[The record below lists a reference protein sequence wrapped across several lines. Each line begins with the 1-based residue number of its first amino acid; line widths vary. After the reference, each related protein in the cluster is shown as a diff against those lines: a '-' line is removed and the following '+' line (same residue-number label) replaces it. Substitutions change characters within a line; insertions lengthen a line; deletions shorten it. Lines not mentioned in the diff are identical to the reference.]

1 MMDKNNQDIDKLK
14 QEFIANASHELKT
27 PVTSIQLAVETA
39 ISALENSEIE
49 DAKRFMT
56 QILQDSQRMT
66 LLLSDLLDLSQL
78 EVNNPEKELVNL
90 KSIIDAEIGFLSDE
104 NKNRVVFESEDIE
117 FLIDPNDFSMI
128 IRNLLRNACNYSE
141 LDKEINVNL
150 FKDKSS
156 IVLSVVDKG
165 RGIATS
171 DHERVFERF
180 YRVDKGRSRS
190 LGGTG
195 IGLSIVK
202 HAVDRNGGLIELDSV
217 LGSGT
222 TFSPSPFC
230 SIDESI
236 CSLTSSL

>member
-1 MMDKNNQDIDKLK
+1 MSKDNQDIDKLK

-49 DAKRFMT
+49 DAKRFMN

-78 EVNNPEKELVNL
+78 EVNNPEKELVSLN
-90 KSIIDAEIGFLSDE
+90 SIIDAEIGFLSNE

-141 LDKEINVNL
+141 LDKEINIKL
-150 FKDKSS
+150 FKDEPNV
-156 IVLSVVDKG
+156 VLSVVDKG
-165 RGIATS
+165 RGIATT
-171 DHERVFERF
+171 DQERIFERF

-202 HAVDRNGGLIELDSV
+202 HAVERNGGVIELISQFGE
-217 LGSGT
+217 GSE
-222 TFSPSPFC
+222 FKV
-230 SIDESI
+230 II
-236 CSLTSSL
+236 

>member
-141 LDKEINVNL
+141 LDKEININL

-156 IVLSVVDKG
+156 TVLSVVDKG

-171 DHERVFERF
+171 DHERIFERF

-222 TFSPSPFC
+222 TFTIKF
-230 SIDESI
+230 E
-236 CSLTSSL
+236 

>member
-1 MMDKNNQDIDKLK
+1 MDKNNQDIDKLK

-27 PVTSIQLAVETA
+27 PVTSIQLAAETA

-171 DHERVFERF
+171 DHERIFERF

-202 HAVDRNGGLIELDSV
+202 HAVDRNGGVIELDSI

-222 TFSPSPFC
+222 TFTIKF
-230 SIDESI
+230 E
-236 CSLTSSL
+236 

>member
-49 DAKRFMT
+49 DAKRFMN

-141 LDKEINVNL
+141 LDKEINIKL
-150 FKDKSS
+150 FKDESNV
-156 IVLSVVDKG
+156 VLSVVDKG
-165 RGIATS
+165 RGIATT
-171 DHERVFERF
+171 DQERIFERF

-202 HAVDRNGGLIELDSV
+202 HAVERNGGVIELISQFGE
-217 LGSGT
+217 GSE
-222 TFSPSPFC
+222 FKVIF
-230 SIDESI
+230 
-236 CSLTSSL
+236 

>member
-90 KSIIDAEIGFLSDE
+90 KSIIDAEIGFLSNE

-222 TFSPSPFC
+222 TFTIKF
-230 SIDESI
+230 E
-236 CSLTSSL
+236 

>member
-1 MMDKNNQDIDKLK
+1 MMDKDNQDIDKLK

-49 DAKRFMT
+49 DAKRFMN

-78 EVNNPEKELVNL
+78 EVNNPEKELVSLN
-90 KSIIDAEIGFLSDE
+90 SIIDAEIGFLSNE

-141 LDKEINVNL
+141 LDKEINIKL
-150 FKDKSS
+150 FKEEPNV
-156 IVLSVVDKG
+156 VLSVVDKG
-165 RGIATS
+165 RGIATT
-171 DHERVFERF
+171 DQERIFERF
-180 YRVDKGRSRS
+180 YRVDKGRSLS
-190 LGGTG
+190 L
-195 IGLSIVK
+195 IHI
-202 HAVDRNGGLIELDSV
+202 
-217 LGSGT
+217 
-222 TFSPSPFC
+222 
-230 SIDESI
+230 
-236 CSLTSSL
+236 

>member
-1 MMDKNNQDIDKLK
+1 MDKDNQDIDKLK

-49 DAKRFMT
+49 DAKRFMN

-78 EVNNPEKELVNL
+78 EVNNPEKELVSLN
-90 KSIIDAEIGFLSDE
+90 SIIDAEIGFLSNE

-117 FLIDPNDFSMI
+117 FSIDPNDFSMI

-141 LDKEINVNL
+141 LDKEINIKL
-150 FKDKSS
+150 FKDESNV
-156 IVLSVVDKG
+156 VLSVVDKG
-165 RGIATS
+165 RGIATT
-171 DHERVFERF
+171 DQERIFERF

-202 HAVDRNGGLIELDSV
+202 HAVERNGGVIKLISQFGE
-217 LGSGT
+217 GSE
-222 TFSPSPFC
+222 FKVIF
-230 SIDESI
+230 
-236 CSLTSSL
+236 

>member
-1 MMDKNNQDIDKLK
+1 MMDKDNQDIDKLK

-49 DAKRFMT
+49 DAKRFMN

-78 EVNNPEKELVNL
+78 EVNNPEKELVSLN
-90 KSIIDAEIGFLSDE
+90 SIIDAEIGFLSNE

-117 FLIDPNDFSMI
+117 FLIDPNDFSMV

-222 TFSPSPFC
+222 TFTIKF
-230 SIDESI
+230 E
-236 CSLTSSL
+236 

>member
-49 DAKRFMT
+49 DARRFMT

-202 HAVDRNGGLIELDSV
+202 HAVDRNGGVIELDSI

-222 TFSPSPFC
+222 TFTIKF
-230 SIDESI
+230 E
-236 CSLTSSL
+236 

>member
-49 DAKRFMT
+49 DAKRFMN

-78 EVNNPEKELVNL
+78 EVNNPEKELVSLN
-90 KSIIDAEIGFLSDE
+90 SIIDAEIGFLSNE

-141 LDKEINVNL
+141 LDKEINIKL
-150 FKDKSS
+150 FKDESNV
-156 IVLSVVDKG
+156 VLSVVDKG
-165 RGIATS
+165 RGIATT
-171 DHERVFERF
+171 DQERIFERF

-202 HAVDRNGGLIELDSV
+202 HAVERNGGVIELISQFGE
-217 LGSGT
+217 GSE
-222 TFSPSPFC
+222 FKVIF
-230 SIDESI
+230 
-236 CSLTSSL
+236 

>member
-1 MMDKNNQDIDKLK
+1 MMDKDNQDIDKLK

-49 DAKRFMT
+49 DAKRFMN

-78 EVNNPEKELVNL
+78 EVNNPEKELISLN
-90 KSIIDAEIGFLSDE
+90 SIIDAEIGFLSNE

-117 FLIDPNDFSMI
+117 FLIDPNDFSMV

-141 LDKEINVNL
+141 IDKKINIKL
-150 FKDKSS
+150 FKDESNV
-156 IVLSVVDKG
+156 VLSVVDKG
-165 RGIATS
+165 RGIATT
-171 DHERVFERF
+171 DQERIFERF

-202 HAVDRNGGLIELDSV
+202 HAVERNGGVIELISQFGE
-217 LGSGT
+217 GSE
-222 TFSPSPFC
+222 FKVIF
-230 SIDESI
+230 
-236 CSLTSSL
+236 

>member
-1 MMDKNNQDIDKLK
+1 MDKDNQDIDKLK

-49 DAKRFMT
+49 DAKRFMN

-78 EVNNPEKELVNL
+78 EVNNPEKELISLN
-90 KSIIDAEIGFLSDE
+90 SIIDAEIGFLSNE

-117 FLIDPNDFSMI
+117 FLIDPNDFSMV

-141 LDKEINVNL
+141 LDKKINIKL
-150 FKDKSS
+150 FKDESNV
-156 IVLSVVDKG
+156 VLSVVDKG
-165 RGIATS
+165 RGIATT
-171 DHERVFERF
+171 DQERIFERF

-202 HAVDRNGGLIELDSV
+202 HAVERNGGVIELISQFGE
-217 LGSGT
+217 GSE
-222 TFSPSPFC
+222 FKVIF
-230 SIDESI
+230 
-236 CSLTSSL
+236 

>member
-1 MMDKNNQDIDKLK
+1 MDKDNQDIDKLK

-49 DAKRFMT
+49 DAKRFMN

-78 EVNNPEKELVNL
+78 EVNNPEKELVSLN
-90 KSIIDAEIGFLSDE
+90 SIIDAEIGFLSNE

-141 LDKEINVNL
+141 LDKEINIKL
-150 FKDKSS
+150 FKDESN
-156 IVLSVVDKG
+156 VFLSVVDKG
-165 RGIATS
+165 RGIATT
-171 DHERVFERF
+171 DQERIFERF

-202 HAVDRNGGLIELDSV
+202 HAVERNGGVIKLISQFGEGSELKV
-217 LGSGT
+217 I
-222 TFSPSPFC
+222 F
-230 SIDESI
+230 
-236 CSLTSSL
+236 

>member
-141 LDKEINVNL
+141 LDKEIKVNL

-171 DHERVFERF
+171 DHERIFERF

-202 HAVDRNGGLIELDSV
+202 HAVDRNGGVIELDSI

-222 TFSPSPFC
+222 TFTIKF
-230 SIDESI
+230 E
-236 CSLTSSL
+236 

>member
-1 MMDKNNQDIDKLK
+1 MDKNNQDIDKLK

-141 LDKEINVNL
+141 LDKEINIKL
-150 FKDKSS
+150 FKDELNV
-156 IVLSVVDKG
+156 VLSVVDKG
-165 RGIATS
+165 RGIATT
-171 DHERVFERF
+171 DQERIFERF

-202 HAVDRNGGLIELDSV
+202 HAVERNGGVIKLISQFGE
-217 LGSGT
+217 GSE
-222 TFSPSPFC
+222 FKVIF
-230 SIDESI
+230 
-236 CSLTSSL
+236 

>member
-1 MMDKNNQDIDKLK
+1 MMDKDNQDIDKLK

-49 DAKRFMT
+49 DAKRFMN

-78 EVNNPEKELVNL
+78 EVNNPEKELVSLN
-90 KSIIDAEIGFLSDE
+90 SIIDAEIGFLSNE

-141 LDKEINVNL
+141 LDKEINTKL
-150 FKDKSS
+150 FKEEPNV
-156 IVLSVVDKG
+156 VLSVVDKG
-165 RGIATS
+165 RGIATT
-171 DHERVFERF
+171 DQERIFERF

-190 LGGTG
+190 IGGTG
-195 IGLSIVK
+195 IGLSLVK
-202 HAVDRNGGLIELDSV
+202 HAVERNNGDIQLKSK
-217 LGSGT
+217 LGEGT
-222 TFSPSPFC
+222 KFIVKFFKT
-230 SIDESI
+230 
-236 CSLTSSL
+236 

>member
-1 MMDKNNQDIDKLK
+1 MDKDNQDIDKLK

-49 DAKRFMT
+49 DAKRFMN

-78 EVNNPEKELVNL
+78 EVNNPEKELVSLN
-90 KSIIDAEIGFLSDE
+90 SIIDAEIGFLSNE

-141 LDKEINVNL
+141 LDKEINIKL
-150 FKDKSS
+150 FKDELNV
-156 IVLSVVDKG
+156 VLSVVDKG
-165 RGIATS
+165 RGIATT
-171 DHERVFERF
+171 DQERIFERF

-202 HAVDRNGGLIELDSV
+202 HAVERNGGVIKLISQFGE
-217 LGSGT
+217 GSE
-222 TFSPSPFC
+222 FKVIF
-230 SIDESI
+230 
-236 CSLTSSL
+236 

>member
-217 LGSGT
+217 LGSGS
-222 TFSPSPFC
+222 TFTIKF
-230 SIDESI
+230 E
-236 CSLTSSL
+236 

>member
-49 DAKRFMT
+49 DAKRFMN

-78 EVNNPEKELVNL
+78 EVNNPEKELVSLN
-90 KSIIDAEIGFLSDE
+90 SIIDAEIGFLSNE
-104 NKNRVVFESEDIE
+104 NKNRVVFKSEDIE

-141 LDKEINVNL
+141 LDKEINIKL
-150 FKDKSS
+150 FKDESNV
-156 IVLSVVDKG
+156 VLSVVDKG
-165 RGIATS
+165 RGIATT
-171 DHERVFERF
+171 DQERIFERF

-202 HAVDRNGGLIELDSV
+202 HAVERNGGVIKLISQFGE
-217 LGSGT
+217 GSE
-222 TFSPSPFC
+222 FKVIF
-230 SIDESI
+230 
-236 CSLTSSL
+236 

>member
-1 MMDKNNQDIDKLK
+1 MDKDNQDIDKLK

-49 DAKRFMT
+49 DAKRFMN
-56 QILQDSQRMT
+56 QILKDSQRMT

-78 EVNNPEKELVNL
+78 EVNNPEKELVILN
-90 KSIIDAEIGFLSDE
+90 SIIDAEIGFLSNE

-141 LDKEINVNL
+141 LDKEINIKL
-150 FKDKSS
+150 FKDESNV
-156 IVLSVVDKG
+156 VLSVVDKG
-165 RGIATS
+165 RGIATT
-171 DHERVFERF
+171 DQERIFERF

-202 HAVDRNGGLIELDSV
+202 HAVERNGGVIELISQFGE
-217 LGSGT
+217 GSE
-222 TFSPSPFC
+222 FKVIF
-230 SIDESI
+230 
-236 CSLTSSL
+236 

>member
-1 MMDKNNQDIDKLK
+1 MMDKNNQDIEKLK

-202 HAVDRNGGLIELDSV
+202 HAVDRNGGVIELDSV

-222 TFSPSPFC
+222 TFTIKF
-230 SIDESI
+230 E
-236 CSLTSSL
+236 

>member
-1 MMDKNNQDIDKLK
+1 MMDKDNQDIDKLK

-49 DAKRFMT
+49 DAKRFMN

-78 EVNNPEKELVNL
+78 EVNNPEKELVSLN
-90 KSIIDAEIGFLSDE
+90 SIIDAEIGFLSNE

-202 HAVDRNGGLIELDSV
+202 HAVDRNGGVIELDSI

-222 TFSPSPFC
+222 TFTIKF
-230 SIDESI
+230 E
-236 CSLTSSL
+236 

>member
-1 MMDKNNQDIDKLK
+1 MMDKDNQDIDKLK

-49 DAKRFMT
+49 DAKRFMN

-78 EVNNPEKELVNL
+78 EVNNPEKEQVSLN
-90 KSIIDAEIGFLSDE
+90 SIIDAEIGFLSNE

-141 LDKEINVNL
+141 LDKEINIKL
-150 FKDKSS
+150 FKEEPNV
-156 IVLSVVDKG
+156 VLSVVDKG
-165 RGIATS
+165 RGIATT
-171 DHERVFERF
+171 DQERIFERF

-202 HAVDRNGGLIELDSV
+202 HAVERNGGVIELISQFGE
-217 LGSGT
+217 GSE
-222 TFSPSPFC
+222 FKVIF
-230 SIDESI
+230 
-236 CSLTSSL
+236 